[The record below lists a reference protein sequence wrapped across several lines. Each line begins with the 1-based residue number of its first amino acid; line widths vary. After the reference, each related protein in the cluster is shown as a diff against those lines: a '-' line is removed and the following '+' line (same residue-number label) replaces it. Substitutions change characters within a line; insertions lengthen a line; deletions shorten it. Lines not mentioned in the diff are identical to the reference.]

1 MTEQKMLKTPS
12 GDIPCH
18 LLDMDGV
25 LVRGMT
31 PIVGSAEYVQ
41 LLVDSSVPFMVFS
54 NNSRFTPEVMADRL
68 NSLGFAVDSSKVYTS
83 ALTTAE
89 FINLQKPNAT
99 CFPIGEEGLKQ
110 ALNDQDLRYDD
121 VSPDYVVVGEAIDYS
136 FQELTKG
143 AQLVARGARFVG
155 TNPDTSIPSESG
167 AIPACGAACA
177 LIEATTG
184 VAPYF
189 IGKPN
194 PFMMRAA
201 LAKLGKGPSHTIMV
215 GDRIDTD
222 IIAGMELGLQTVLV
236 LTGTSTESS
245 LGKYPYRPDLVVPSL
260 YHLSVHMGF
269 NEDC

>member
-1 MTEQKMLKTPS
+1 MAERKVLRTPS

-31 PIVGSAEYVQ
+31 PIVRSAEYVQ
-41 LLVDSSVPFMVFS
+41 LLVDRSVPFMVFS
-54 NNSRFTPEVMADRL
+54 NNSRFTPEVMANRL
-68 NSLGFAVDSSKVYTS
+68 NSVGFQLDSSKIYTS
-83 ALTTAE
+83 ALATAE

-110 ALNDQDLRYDD
+110 ALQDQNLQYDD
-121 VSPDYVVVGEAIDYS
+121 VAPDYVVVGESVNYS
-136 FQELTKG
+136 FQELTKS
-143 AQLVARGARFVG
+143 AQLVASGARFVG
-155 TNPDTSIPSESG
+155 TNQDTSIPSESG
-167 AIPACGAACA
+167 AIPACGAVCA
-177 LIEATTG
+177 LIEAATG

-201 LAKLGKGPSHTIMV
+201 LAKLGKDPSDTIMV

-222 IIAGMELGLQTVLV
+222 IMAGMELGLQTVLV
-236 LTGTSTESS
+236 LTGASAESS
-245 LGKYPYRPDLVVPSL
+245 LAKYPYRPSLIVPSL

-269 NEDC
+269 EADC